1 MPVLRFLFILTI
13 FSVAATS
20 MPAFASGPAEA
31 FYGHFVGTTI
41 DEGVGEIEKR
51 DLDVHVR
58 PYRNGFNIEWTTTI
72 HRTSGKTKRANFSIN
87 FRPTERS
94 GVFSSAMRKD
104 KFGNARPLDPLRGD
118 PYVWAVVEGD
128 VLTVNTLI
136 ILEGTG
142 YEIQTYERRLT
153 PDGMNLV
160 FSRIRNGEKLK
171 RIKAKLQRVD
181 N

>member
-1 MPVLRFLFILTI
+1 M
-13 FSVAATS
+13 
-20 MPAFASGPAEA
+20 
-31 FYGHFVGTTI
+31 TT
-41 DEGVGEIEKR
+41 
-51 DLDVHVR
+51 
-58 PYRNGFNIEWTTTI
+58 
-72 HRTSGKTKRANFSIN
+72 
-87 FRPTERS
+87 
-94 GVFSSAMRKD
+94 SSAPPLTRVLVKSRSATWTSI
-104 KFGNARPLDPLRGD
+104 FARTGTVSISNGRRPSIALPARPNERVFRSISARPLDPLRGD

-142 YEIQTYERRLT
+142 YEIQTYERRVT
-153 PDGMNLV
+153 PEGMTLV